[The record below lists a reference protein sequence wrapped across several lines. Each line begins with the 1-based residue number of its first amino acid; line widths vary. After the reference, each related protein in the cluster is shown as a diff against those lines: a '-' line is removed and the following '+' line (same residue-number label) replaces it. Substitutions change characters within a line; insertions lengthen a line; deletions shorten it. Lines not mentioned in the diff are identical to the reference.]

1 MFMICT
7 IVATP
12 VLGQQIMQN
21 NEAVE
26 KQQINTLSYNEYG
39 SFYIEGKTVVTKSST
54 IYNINP

>member
-1 MFMICT
+1 MKFYKSVISMFMICT

-26 KQQINTLSYNEYG
+26 KQQINTLSYRSE
-39 SFYIEGKTVVTKSST
+39 ERRVGKEC
-54 IYNINP
+54 

>member
-1 MFMICT
+1 MKFYKSVISMFMICT

-39 SFYIEGKTVVTKSST
+39 SFFI
-54 IYNINP
+54 

>member
-1 MFMICT
+1 MICT

-26 KQQINTLSYNEYG
+26 KQQINTLSYNGIWFFLYRRKKQL
-39 SFYIEGKTVVTKSST
+39 FTKNLLL
-54 IYNINP
+54 YMQH